1 MSHELRTVVVIDTGH
16 ERHCYETAIGVWR
29 EDNNRKHHSTKIV
42 YEDPDTG
49 EVKEDSIYGGRIL
62 YDAPTYDSDVMP
74 SVDEL
79 LEETTTYDD
88 ESYWGHE

>member
-1 MSHELRTVVVIDTGH
+1 LEGLYSLVVTTPRREAHGTNH
-16 ERHCYETAIGVWR
+16 ER
-29 EDNNRKHHSTKIV
+29 IV